1 MSEKK
6 ATLVIGAG
14 KSGIAAANYLARR
27 HELVRITDDRAEENL
42 PLLSA
47 LDPRV
52 ERHFAGANDQLLA
65 DIRLVV
71 LSPGVPLT
79 APLVG
84 LAKQGGVPVIS
95 EIELAWRNLTGT
107 VVAISGSNGKS
118 TTTALIGEILRAAGR
133 QPVVAGNIGTPLI
146 EVVDVKPRDYVV
158 ELSSFQLET
167 TDTFHADVAV
177 LLNITPDHLDRYPD
191 MDSYAQAKYR
201 LFANQTQA
209 DVAVVNADDARTN
222 TPPTDARVLRFSSSS
237 TLEQGAFLDG
247 QTLVL
252 RFEGSEERIT
262 RSALSIPGVAN
273 VENALASWLVARVMR
288 VESSDVESAF
298 RSFRGL
304 PHRMVLVREL
314 DGVRYIND
322 SKGTNVDA
330 TLKSLEGFE
339 DQKVVLVL
347 GGKDKKGE
355 FERLR
360 PLVSRKVRIV
370 LTIGSAAGRIHEALE
385 AVTRVVDCCEMASAV
400 RLARGEAKSGDTV
413 LLSPACASFDQYQNF
428 EQRGTHFE
436 ELVNAMGES
445 SG

>member
-1 MSEKK
+1 MVEKK

-27 HELVRITDDRAEENL
+27 DELVRITDDKAEREL
-42 PLLSA
+42 PMLSA

-52 ERHFAGANDQLLA
+52 ERRFDENRGELLNDAG
-65 DIRLVV
+65 LVV
-71 LSPGVPLT
+71 LSPGVPFT
-79 APLVG
+79 APLVNMARQRG
-84 LAKQGGVPVIS
+84 IPVIS

-133 QPVVAGNIGTPLI
+133 EPLVAGNIGTPLI
-146 EVVDVKPRDYVV
+146 EVVEEEPREYVV

-167 TDTFHADVAV
+167 IDTFHADVAV
-177 LLNITPDHLDRYPD
+177 LLNITPDHLDRYSG
-191 MDSYAQAKYR
+191 MDAYADAKYR
-201 LFANQTQA
+201 LFANQNEA
-209 DVAVVNADDARTN
+209 DAAVVNADDARTN
-222 TPPTDARVLRFSSSS
+222 TPPTEARVLRFSSSS
-237 TLEQGAFLDG
+237 RLTEGAFLDG
-247 QTLVL
+247 EDLVL
-252 RFEGSEERIT
+252 RFGGSEERIS

-298 RSFRGL
+298 RSFHGL

-330 TLKSLEGFE
+330 TAKSLQGLE
-339 DQKVVLVL
+339 DQKVLLVL

-360 PLVSRKVRIV
+360 PLVARKVRIV
-370 LTIGSAAGRIHEALE
+370 ITIGNAARRIHEALE
-385 AVTRVVDCCEMASAV
+385 AVTRVVDCGEMASAV
-400 RLARGEAKSGDTV
+400 QLARREAKSGDTV

-428 EQRGTHFE
+428 EHRGTHFE
-436 ELVNAMGES
+436 ELVNAMGEGS
-445 SG
+445 F